1 MRRLRGLAVMLA
13 ALAAAAGCG
22 GDDNGGGGN
31 GPDNEAPTAG
41 FALPTC
47 VVGAACAFTD
57 ASTDPDG
64 VADITTRAW
73 TFENGTPAT
82 SADANPTVTFSAAG
96 PNTVTLTVTDAA
108 GESNT
113 LSQELT
119 LGTTPPPPENQA
131 PVAAFTVACTSLEC
145 TFDGSGSTD
154 ADGTIASYAWDFG
167 EPASGANNTS
177 TEASP
182 THTYAVTEV
191 TDFTVT
197 LTVTDD
203 DGTVSTPV
211 TQTISVSPPAEL
223 QCETGGGLTN
233 CTLDLTSKATLV
245 LTLTSNDCE
254 FTGNQLR
261 IIAPVQQTV
270 FLNGCNEAEGTQYA
284 ITGPNPDGSFEAGTH
299 IQAEF
304 TQGAGDPDDPEKG
317 PPAIRLDG
325 TFPTWTINID
335 DGGAPT
341 APGEPD
347 FNDIVVT
354 AQATVVP

>member
-1 MRRLRGLAVMLA
+1 MRRYCGLAVALA
-13 ALAAAAGCG
+13 ALAMAGCG
-22 GDDNGGGGN
+22 GDDDGGGN
-31 GPDNEAPTAG
+31 GPDNTAPVAAFT
-41 FALPTC
+41 LPAC
-47 VVGAACAFTD
+47 VVNTACAFTD
-57 ASTDPDG
+57 ASTDADG
-64 VADITTRAW
+64 AADITTRAW
-73 TFENGTPAT
+73 TFENGTPGT
-82 SADANPTVTFSAAG
+82 SSDANPSVTFSTVG

-119 LGTTPPPPENQA
+119 ATTTPPPPENQA
-131 PVAAFTVACTSLEC
+131 PVAAFTVTCVALEC
-145 TFDGSGSTD
+145 AFDSGGSTD

-177 TEASP
+177 TEADP
-182 THTYAVTEV
+182 THTYTATEVTEV
-191 TDFTVT
+191 TVT

-203 DGTVSTPV
+203 DGTASTPV
-211 TQTISVSPPAEL
+211 TQTITVSPPAEL
-223 QCETGGGLTN
+223 GCEVGGQLVN
-233 CTLDLTSKATLV
+233 CTLDVTTKATI
-245 LTLTSNDCE
+245 TLTMTTTDCE

-270 FLNGCNEAEGTQYA
+270 FLNGCNETEGTEYV

-325 TFPTWTINID
+325 AFPTWTINID

-347 FNDIVVT
+347 FNDIVLT
-354 AQATVVP
+354 AQATAVP